1 MSEPNETPNLE
12 QSPTNPNSLASENE
26 FSTPID
32 QQSEAYKSEL
42 AAFER
47 NMQDKNFQLPE
58 QFKSVEEL
66 FNSYKELQRSYTQS
80 RQELSQ
86 LKGQEPQAPQKP
98 SEAVQELSTPGE
110 LRLGSEQETAQKAAE
125 AQQEAVAASPS
136 VSDEDMKVWR
146 NELATKGELSVE
158 TRQEIARKTGFSD
171 EFVDSFAAGQ
181 RALMREAFNQAAS
194 MVEGGAKGL
203 QEVLSW
209 AKETLSPEEARY
221 VDEALQ
227 GPSWRTVL
235 LGLEAGYKKEKTSSK
250 TKEPAKY
257 SIPDAPMP
265 KGALKPFATRAEYYA
280 ARNDRRYLSDPK
292 FRDEVE
298 SRVMQTNW
306 NSLPM
311 R

>member
-1 MSEPNETPNLE
+1 MSEPNETPNVE
-12 QSPTNPNSLASENE
+12 QSPTDANSLASENE
-26 FSTPID
+26 YSTPVD
-32 QQSEAYKSEL
+32 RESEAYKSEL

-86 LKGQEPQAPQKP
+86 LKGQEPAAPQEP
-98 SEAVQELSTPGE
+98 SEAAQEPATPGE
-110 LRLGSEQETAQKAAE
+110 LRLGSEEQAAQEAAE
-125 AQQEAVAASPS
+125 AQQQAVQDSPS
-136 VSDEDMKVWR
+136 VSDMDMKKWR

-158 TRQEIARKTGFSD
+158 TRQEIASKTGFSD

-194 MVEGGAKGL
+194 VVEGGPKGL
-203 QEVLSW
+203 QSILQW
-209 AKETLSPEEARY
+209 AKETLSPDEARY
-221 VDEALQ
+221 IDEALQ

-235 LGLEAGYKKEKTSSK
+235 LGLEAGYKREKTSTK
-250 TKEPAKY
+250 TKEPARY
-257 SIPDAPMP
+257 AIPDAPMP
-265 KGALKPFATRAEYYA
+265 RGALKPFATRAEYYA
-280 ARNDRRYLSDPK
+280 ARNDQRYVSDPE
-292 FRDEVE
+292 FREEVE